1 MIGVFR
7 KAIIGLN
14 YHGSELYQLWEVIV
28 DYPDKNEPILDE
40 IEGNSTDFI
49 NMKESFSNIFEVKF
63 LHWLYKNKDI
73 ATVRKWVEFKML
85 FNFSNAFL
93 I

>member
-7 KAIIGLN
+7 EAIIGLN

-28 DYPDKNEPILDE
+28 DYPDKNEHILDE
-40 IEGNSTDFI
+40 IERNFTDFI
-49 NMKESFSNIFEVKF
+49 NMKESITNIFKVKF
-63 LHWLYKNKDI
+63 LHCLYKNKDI
-73 ATVRKWVEFKML
+73 ATVRKCVEFKML
-85 FNFSNAFL
+85 FNFSNATL